1 MDTNNQLTMLY
12 GAAMEQQDA
21 VKAAMDG
28 LAQERAK
35 LVATIGALKN
45 ASSGLQTAT
54 GAAASKA
61 VIDSLAQAPKTA
73 VEALSAATE
82 ALDNAAK
89 RVRNAGAW
97 ISWKFALMFAFA
109 GVAAVATNYAIGRFT
124 LPDRAEIE
132 ALRSEKAE
140 LETNIA
146 DLAKR
151 GGRIKLSICGPN
163 SRLCVQITPKQG
175 TASMQTD
182 FQGSWVNIDGR
193 KHFVIPQGY

>member
-73 VEALSAATE
+73 VEALSVATE

-124 LPDRAEIE
+124 LPDRAEIQ

-146 DLAKR
+146 DLHKR
-151 GGRIKLSICGPN
+151 GGKIKINTCGG
-163 SRLCVQITPKQG
+163 RLCIEASTNQG
-175 TASMQTD
+175 KDAAGNTVTM
-182 FQGSWVNIDGR
+182 GSWRTTDGR
-193 KHFVIPQGY
+193 DVPLVIPRGY